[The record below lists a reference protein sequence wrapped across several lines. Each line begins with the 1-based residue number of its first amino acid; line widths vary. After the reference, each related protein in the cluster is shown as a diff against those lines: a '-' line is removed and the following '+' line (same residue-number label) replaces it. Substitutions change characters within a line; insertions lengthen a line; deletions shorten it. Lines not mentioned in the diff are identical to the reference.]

1 MVDTASTTAVP
12 GAFEGSRPTHTND
25 LTIERQGMAPIPV
38 SGRYGS
44 PRRNFT
50 VWFAP
55 DVGVS
60 GVFSG
65 ALAIILGLNS
75 WQGIIAIV
83 LGAALG
89 TIPVAVLSTWGPKT
103 GMGQLPVARLPFGK
117 TIALPALVQWL
128 STISF
133 DALQGLFGG
142 EAAQLLFHV
151 PFWVGLVIVLL
162 GQGIVGFFGYEIIH
176 QVEKWASLLAL
187 VFFVILSVKL
197 GQHGQWVSVAK
208 VHGADAVG
216 MFIFM
221 TTLAMSLTLSWAS
234 CACEY
239 SRYLPQ
245 QTSARTVFA
254 STFGGLFLGYT
265 WVMVLGAAAGAAL
278 AADTAGGVRS
288 VMGGG
293 ALGVFALVCMCIGS
307 IAGNAMNDYSGS
319 LALQAGGMR
328 LSRPYVAAVVS
339 VISFLVVL
347 WLHTG
352 DVAGK
357 FENIAL
363 FASYWVAPFTAIVM
377 VDWVARRGAPSAAT
391 LRSLMTFAKLSSGWP
406 ALVSLVVGFGVMVP
420 FMNASLVEGPV
431 ATALHGGDIAIP
443 VGFVVGGVLH
453 AILRRFAPQQA
464 ELAAAAEVPVPAE
477 VTD

>member
-1 MVDTASTTAVP
+1 MTDTATPVAVP

-44 PRRNFT
+44 PRRSFT

-65 ALAIILGLNS
+65 ALAIVLGLNS

-89 TIPVAVLSTWGPKT
+89 TIPVAALATWGPKT
-103 GMGQLPVARLPFGK
+103 GMGQLPFARLPFGK

-128 STISF
+128 STIAF

-151 PFWVGLVIVLL
+151 PFWVGLAIVLL
-162 GQGIVGFFGYEIIH
+162 GQGLIGFFGYEIIH
-176 QVEKWASLLAL
+176 QVEKWASLIAL
-187 VFFVILSVKL
+187 VFFVILTVRL

-208 VHGADAVG
+208 VHGASAVG

-234 CACEY
+234 GSCEY
-239 SRYLPQ
+239 SRYLPAK
-245 QTSARTVFA
+245 TSARSVFA
-254 STFGGLFLGYT
+254 ATFGGLFFGYT

-278 AADTAGGVRS
+278 AADTASGIRDI
-288 VMGGG
+288 MGGG

-307 IAGNAMNDYSGS
+307 MAGNAMNDYSGS
-319 LALQAGGMR
+319 LALQAGGVR

-339 VISFLVVL
+339 VISFVLVL

-352 DVAGK
+352 NTATK

-363 FASYWVAPFTAIVM
+363 FASYWVAPFSAIVM
-377 VDWVARRGAPSAAT
+377 VDWLARRGAPSAAT
-391 LRSLMTFAKLSSGWP
+391 LRSLMTFKTLSSGWA
-406 ALVSLVVGFGVMVP
+406 ALVALVAGFGVMVP
-420 FMNASLVEGPV
+420 FMNASLIEGPV

-443 VGFVVGGVLH
+443 VGFIVGGALYAV
-453 AILRRFAPQQA
+453 LRRFAPQQA
-464 ELAAAAEVPVPAE
+464 ELAEPLAPVPAE
-477 VTD
+477 VAD